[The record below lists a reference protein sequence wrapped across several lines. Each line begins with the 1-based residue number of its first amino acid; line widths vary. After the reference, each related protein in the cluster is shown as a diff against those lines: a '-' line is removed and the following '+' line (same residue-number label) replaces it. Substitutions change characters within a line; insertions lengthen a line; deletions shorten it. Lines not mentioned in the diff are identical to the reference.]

1 MKDITSWLIIVVYAG
16 IVFTLVR
23 PGSQGPS
30 FVAAVGNAVTGIL
43 KTGTGAGQT
52 W

>member
-1 MKDITSWLIIVVYAG
+1 MKELTQWLTIVVYAG

-23 PGSQGPS
+23 PGSQGPKLIS
-30 FVAAVGNAVTGIL
+30 TVGDSVSGIL

>member
-1 MKDITSWLIIVVYAG
+1 MKDITGFLIIVVYAG

-23 PGSQGPS
+23 PGSQGPGL
-30 FVAAVGNAVTGIL
+30 VKAAGSSITSVLQA
-43 KTGTGAGQT
+43 GTGSGQK